1 MCRSAL
7 FQHHHYHHNIEWLV
21 PFHLVHCSFLYP
33 KRHQEPDNINF
44 HVFWYNISCD
54 PPQLNVHMSEIWKP
68 TFGLLL
74 CSMLLEM
81 WGPTTSQLAITAAGR
96 GSNSRALLLTRLPPP
111 LLLVPCLSPGR
122 GGFDQIRVSPRT
134 APLSGRANFAVDRST
149 SPGTFH
155 IRSKSHNSKAANR
168 ASPILGARIGLWGLC
183 GEAAGN
189 KGKKTWLLLS
199 WLAIDGGGGQLG
211 RLLGAWAVRPKQ
223 CVHNCSLTAHC
234 KTISLLQRKRSDKTF
249 WHLNKVV
256 SNSHYFLGRVVCRA
270 TIRAAEQMAAQ
281 RDCFQ

>member
-1 MCRSAL
+1 
-7 FQHHHYHHNIEWLV
+7 
-21 PFHLVHCSFLYP
+21 
-33 KRHQEPDNINF
+33 
-44 HVFWYNISCD
+44 
-54 PPQLNVHMSEIWKP
+54 
-68 TFGLLL
+68 
-74 CSMLLEM
+74 M

-149 SPGTFH
+149 LPATFH

-168 ASPILGARIGLWGLC
+168 ASPILGARIGLWGLY

-199 WLAIDGGGGQLG
+199 WLAIDGGGVSWAGCLAHEQSGQNNAYTTQHSSSSS
-211 RLLGAWAVRPKQ
+211 RRPYGTLQ
-223 CVHNCSLTAHC
+223 NSLS
-234 KTISLLQRKRSDKTF
+234 SLQEKRSDKNI
-249 WHLNKVV
+249 WHLNV
-256 SNSHYFLGRVVCRA
+256 SRIKFPPVLGPSCLVA
-270 TIRAAEQMAAQ
+270 TISAAEQMAAAQ
-281 RDCFQ
+281 RD

>member
-1 MCRSAL
+1 
-7 FQHHHYHHNIEWLV
+7 
-21 PFHLVHCSFLYP
+21 
-33 KRHQEPDNINF
+33 
-44 HVFWYNISCD
+44 
-54 PPQLNVHMSEIWKP
+54 
-68 TFGLLL
+68 
-74 CSMLLEM
+74 M

-149 SPGTFH
+149 LPATFH

-199 WLAIDGGGGQLG
+199 WLAIDGGGVSWAGCLAHEQSGQNN
-211 RLLGAWAVRPKQ
+211 AYTTQQKQ
-223 CVHNCSLTAHC
+223 QQALRHIAKLSLIVAG
-234 KTISLLQRKRSDKTF
+234 KKI
-249 WHLNKVV
+249 
-256 SNSHYFLGRVVCRA
+256 
-270 TIRAAEQMAAQ
+270 
-281 RDCFQ
+281 